1 MPRVFNVTF
10 TKEFEVTI
18 VAESEEEIRASLE
31 NCSDSDFDDWSDQS
45 WDHHIT
51 DTLAHHRNPD
61 KVPLTFKE
69 PDMGVANGEAVN
81 IVDYRHVYPT
91 YMKGLEADASEF
103 ARKLHEKKAQEKLPG
118 TE

>member
-18 VAESEEEIRASLE
+18 VAESEEEIRVALE
-31 NCSDSDFDDWSDQS
+31 NCSDSDFDDWSDVS
-45 WDHHIT
+45 WYQHIT

-61 KVPLTFKE
+61 KVPTTFKE

-81 IVDYRHVYPT
+81 IVDYRQVHPA
-91 YMKGLEADASEF
+91 YMAALEADATEF
-103 ARKLHEKKAQEKLPG
+103 ARKLNEKKAQEKLPG